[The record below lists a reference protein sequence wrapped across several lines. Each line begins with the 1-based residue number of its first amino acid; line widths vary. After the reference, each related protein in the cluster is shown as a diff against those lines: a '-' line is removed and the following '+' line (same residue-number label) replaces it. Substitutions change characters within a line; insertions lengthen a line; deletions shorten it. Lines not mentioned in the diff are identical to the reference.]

1 MIVPTQL
8 IDASIA
14 QVFSSFRAEHD
25 KLSLAHQFTQ
35 PGYFPEL
42 LTLQPCFLIGGRG
55 TGKTTTLQSLS
66 YRVRLAAS
74 PGNTDDRLVDLG
86 IIGLYHKINTG
97 RVAAFQG
104 PELDQSEWDRL
115 FGHYLN
121 LTLVASILEFFA
133 WRESSQEGQL
143 PLPADVLSLVATIF
157 ACSSGD
163 SAASALLA
171 VKSEMAD
178 FETAINSIGTKPAL
192 RLTPLGM
199 PVDSLLDS
207 ISSSGVVGEAS
218 FYFLIDEFENLSDY
232 QQRIVNTLVKHSRPP
247 YTFKIGVKE
256 LGVRERCTV
265 NSTEQLIDPADFR
278 RIDISER
285 LTSGASFEMFA
296 AQVCA
301 RRAKLE
307 DAEAVRSLFP
317 GINAD
322 DEAIKLGIERF
333 APELVASVFA
343 IMDSAER
350 DRFKTYSLF
359 EQYCLFMLEESSPT
373 RVRELMRTASDSN
386 IDDRLNNYKT
396 PILFSIK
403 QGKRGFRKYYCGW
416 DVLCKLAN
424 GNIRYLL
431 ELVHRSIYLQ
441 LESGPSSQVSI
452 EAQTEAA
459 RLIGQKNL
467 RELEGLSVLGGRMT
481 KLALSLGRVFQVMA
495 LSPFGHTP
503 EVTQFRVESM
513 PHIEDDNRAQELL
526 EQCVMHLA
534 LVRRPGTKLQQ
545 SEDIRDYDYSLHPIF
560 SAYFEYSYRQKR
572 KMSLTSDDII
582 AFSEGKTE
590 GIRLVLQRQN
600 RAGENFGSPS
610 QMNLGI

>member
-1 MIVPTQL
+1 MPTQL

-25 KLSLAHQFTQ
+25 KLTLAHQFTQ

-66 YRVRLAAS
+66 YRVRLATLS
-74 PGNTDDRLVDLG
+74 DRNKDGLVDLG

-97 RVAAFQG
+97 RVAAFEG

-121 LTLVASILEFFA
+121 LMLVASILEFFS
-133 WRESSQEGQL
+133 WRESNQEEQP
-143 PLPADVLSLVATIF
+143 PLPPEVLDLVATIF
-157 ACSSGD
+157 SCSPAS
-163 SAASALLA
+163 SAAGALLA
-171 VKSEMAD
+171 IKSEMAD
-178 FETAINSIGTKPAL
+178 FETAINSIGRKL
-192 RLTPLGM
+192 VIRLTPLGM
-199 PVDSLLDS
+199 PVESILDS
-207 ISSSGVVGEAS
+207 IASSGVVGGAS
-218 FYFLIDEFENLSDY
+218 FYFLIDEFENLSNY
-232 QQRIVNTLVKHSRPP
+232 QQRVVNTLVKHSRPP

-285 LTSGASFEMFA
+285 LTSGLSFETFA

-307 DAEAVRSLFP
+307 DPEEVRSLFP
-317 GINAD
+317 GISPD
-322 DEAIKLGIERF
+322 DEALKLGIERV
-333 APELVASVFA
+333 AQESVASVFA
-343 IMDSAER
+343 VMDSAER
-350 DRFKTYSLF
+350 DRFKTYSLL
-359 EQYCLFMLEESSPT
+359 EQYCLFLLEDSNPT
-373 RVRELMRTASDSN
+373 RVRELMRKAADST
-386 IDDRLNNYKT
+386 IEDKLNNYKI
-396 PILFSIK
+396 PILYSIK

-441 LESGPSSQVSI
+441 LEAGPSSHVSI

-495 LSPFGHTP
+495 LSPLGHTP

-513 PHIEDDNRAQELL
+513 THVEGDYRAQELL

-572 KMSLTSDDII
+572 KMSLTFDDII
-582 AFSEGKTE
+582 YLSEGKPE
-590 GIRLVLQRQN
+590 GIRAVLQRQN
-600 RAGENFGSPS
+600 REGGDIGSPS

>member
-1 MIVPTQL
+1 MPTQL
-8 IDASIA
+8 IDASMA

-66 YRVRLAAS
+66 YRVRLAT
-74 PGNTDDRLVDLG
+74 PPDRIQGRLDDLG

-121 LTLVASILEFFA
+121 LTLVVSILEFFA
-133 WRESSQEGQL
+133 WRESNQEGERSL
-143 PLPADVLSLVATIF
+143 PSEVLDLVATIF
-157 ACSSGD
+157 SCMRVGTASG
-163 SAASALLA
+163 ALLA

-178 FETAINSIGTKPAL
+178 FETAINSIGRKPNL

-199 PVDSLLDS
+199 PIDSLLDS
-207 ISSSGVVGEAS
+207 IADSGVVGDAS
-218 FYFLIDEFENLSDY
+218 FYFLIDEFENLSNY

-265 NSTEQLIDPADFR
+265 NATEQLIDPADFR

-285 LTSGASFEMFA
+285 LTSGASFEVFA

-301 RRAKLE
+301 RRARL
-307 DAEAVRSLFP
+307 DDPEAVRSLFP
-317 GINAD
+317 GISAD
-322 DEAIKLGIERF
+322 DEALKLGIERV
-333 APELVASVFA
+333 AQEPVASVFA
-343 IMDSAER
+343 VMDSAER
-350 DRFKTYSLF
+350 ERFKTYSLL
-359 EQYCLFMLEESSPT
+359 EQYCLFMLEDGSPT
-373 RVRELMRTASDSN
+373 RVRELMRTTMDSS
-386 IDDRLNNYKT
+386 IADRLNNYKI
-396 PILFSIK
+396 PILFSLK

-441 LESGPSSQVSI
+441 LESGPSSHVSI

-495 LSPFGHTP
+495 LSPLGHTP
-503 EVTQFRVESM
+503 EVTQFRLES
-513 PHIEDDNRAQELL
+513 PPSVGGDRAAQELL

-572 KMSLTSDDII
+572 KMLLTSDDII
-582 AFSEGKTE
+582 SLSEGKAE
-590 GIRLVLQRQN
+590 GIRAVLLRQN
-600 RAGENFGSPS
+600 REGSIFGLPS
-610 QMNLGI
+610 QMDLGI

>member
-1 MIVPTQL
+1 MPPQL

-14 QVFSSFRAEHD
+14 QSFSSFRAEHD
-25 KLSLAHQFTQ
+25 KLSVAHQFTQ

-55 TGKTTTLQSLS
+55 TGKTTTLRSLS
-66 YRVRLAAS
+66 YKVRLSAELSAER
-74 PGNTDDRLVDLG
+74 GRLDDLR

-104 PELDQSEWDRL
+104 PELDESEWDRL

-133 WRESSQEGQL
+133 WRESCRDGSP
-143 PLPADVLSLVATIF
+143 PLTHEALDLIATTF
-157 ACSSGD
+157 SCLRGD
-163 SAASALLA
+163 SAAAALSAFKA
-171 VKSEMAD
+171 EMAD
-178 FETAINSIGTKPAL
+178 FETAINSIGRKPDL
-192 RLTPLGM
+192 RITPLGM
-199 PVDSLLDS
+199 PIDSLLDT
-207 ISSSGVVGEAS
+207 IYDSGVVGDSS
-218 FYFLIDEFENLSDY
+218 FYFLIDEFENLSNS
-232 QQRIVNTLVKHSRPP
+232 QQRVLNTLVKHSRPP

-256 LGVRERCTV
+256 LGVRERCTL
-265 NSTEQLIDPADFR
+265 NSNEQLIDPADFR

-285 LTSGASFEMFA
+285 LSSGSAFESFA
-296 AQVCA
+296 ALVCA
-301 RRAKLE
+301 KRARLE
-307 DAEAVRSLFP
+307 DPDTVKSLFP
-317 GINAD
+317 GIGAD
-322 DEAIKLGIERF
+322 DEALKLGIER
-333 APELVASVFA
+333 VAQEPVAGVFA
-343 IMDSAER
+343 VMDSAER
-350 DRFKTYSLF
+350 ERFKTYSLL
-359 EQYCLFMLEESSPT
+359 EQYCLYLLEDGIPT
-373 RVRELMRTASDSN
+373 RVRELIRTASDAS
-386 IDDRLNNYKT
+386 ILDRLNNYKI
-396 PILFSIK
+396 PILYSIK

-416 DVLCKLAN
+416 DVICKLAN

-441 LESGPSSQVSI
+441 LESGPANQVSI

-495 LSPFGHTP
+495 LSPIGHTP
-503 EVTQFRVESM
+503 EVTQFRVEAAPQS
-513 PHIEDDNRAQELL
+513 EGDLSAQELL

-545 SEDIRDYDYSLHPIF
+545 SDDIRDYDYSLHPIF

-572 KMSLTSDDII
+572 KMLLTSDDII
-582 AFSEGKTE
+582 SLSEGKSE
-590 GIRLVLQRQN
+590 GIRTVLQRQN
-600 RAGENFGSPS
+600 REAAIFGSPG
-610 QMNLGI
+610 QMSLGI

>member
-1 MIVPTQL
+1 MPTQL
-8 IDASIA
+8 IDAGIA

-25 KLSLAHQFTQ
+25 RLSLVHQFTQ

-74 PGNTDDRLVDLG
+74 PHATQGQLDDLG

-104 PELDQSEWDRL
+104 PELEQSEWDRL

-121 LTLVASILEFFA
+121 LTLVVSIFEFFA
-133 WRESSQEGQL
+133 WRADNQPDQPLL
-143 PLPADVLSLVATIF
+143 PHEVLDLVAAIF
-157 ACSSGD
+157 SCARGE
-163 SAASALLA
+163 SAATALLA
-171 VKSEMAD
+171 IKSEMAD
-178 FETAINSIGTKPAL
+178 FEAVMNSIGRRPSL

-199 PVDSLLDS
+199 PVDSLLDA
-207 ISSSGVVGEAS
+207 IADSGVVGDSS
-218 FYFLIDEFENLSDY
+218 FYFLIDEFENLSNS

-285 LTSGASFEMFA
+285 LTTGTSFESFA
-296 AQVCA
+296 ALVCA
-301 RRAKLE
+301 RRARLE
-307 DAEAVRSLFP
+307 DPEAVRSLFP
-317 GINAD
+317 GISAD
-322 DEAIKLGIERF
+322 DEALKLGIERI
-333 APELVASVFA
+333 AQEPVASAFA
-343 IMDSAER
+343 VMDSAER
-350 DRFKTYSLF
+350 ERFKTYSLL
-359 EQYCLFMLEESSPT
+359 EQYCLFVLEDASPT
-373 RVRELMRTASDSN
+373 RVREMMRTATDSS
-386 IDDRLNNYKT
+386 IVDRLNNYKT

-403 QGKRGFRKYYCGW
+403 QGKRGLRKYYCGW
-416 DVLCKLAN
+416 EVLCKLAN

-431 ELVHRSIYLQ
+431 ELVHRSMYLQ
-441 LESGPSSQVSI
+441 LESGPSNQVSI

-495 LSPFGHTP
+495 LSPVGHTP
-503 EVTQFRVESM
+503 EVTQFRVEST
-513 PHIEDDNRAQELL
+513 PSAEDDSGAQELL

-572 KMSLTSDDII
+572 KMVLTSRDII
-582 AFSEGKTE
+582 FLSEGKSE
-590 GIRLVLQRQN
+590 GIRAILQRQN
-600 RAGENFGSPS
+600 REGSIFGSPN